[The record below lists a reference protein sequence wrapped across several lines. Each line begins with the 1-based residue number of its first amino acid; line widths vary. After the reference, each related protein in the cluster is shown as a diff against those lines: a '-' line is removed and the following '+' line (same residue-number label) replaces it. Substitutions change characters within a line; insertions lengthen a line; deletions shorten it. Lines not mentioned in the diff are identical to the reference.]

1 MWKFLQ
7 IDLNYSM
14 GIMCKV
20 CAAICAKSMKLGTL
34 TNYNMQIILSL
45 RPSLNLPQG
54 GGLSIATGPAAMA
67 TNFFPPQIQ
76 NT

>member
-1 MWKFLQ
+1 
-7 IDLNYSM
+7 
-14 GIMCKV
+14 MCKV

-54 GGLSIATGPAAMA
+54 GGAFHSNWACCHG
-67 TNFFPPQIQ
+67 NQFFSPSNSKYIVSLKRKSKVE
-76 NT
+76 